1 MPYIYTGTR
10 IEGWNDEAARLE
22 ELYLEEQK
30 ELRKEV
36 LTGGHPQRVV
46 ACAWPT
52 GAQPVSLALMWY
64 RSSPLFTNT
73 VKDGVLFVNRS
84 LRAGEFVGV
93 VWTDTDR
100 EEMMPA
106 GVIIYAVPVRGLRP
120 LWLKLQSAG
129 PLKLTFSPG
138 VDPAANELD
147 PESERQESE
156 VRSQESEDGLWAGR
170 PCHKLDALAVP
181 VVPEGSVVDGRGLMS
196 DAEEVAMLEEGLVSY
211 QWAWNEGAD
220 LATEELAGGWRA
232 DELMRRVFAP
242 CPYKLGSLPRVW
254 WLRGFKETVDAAE
267 RAAAAA

>member
-1 MPYIYTGTR
+1 MPYSYTGTR
-10 IEGWNDEAARLE
+10 DESRGLKAEMPEGWNDEAARLE
-22 ELYLEEQK
+22 ELYLEEGK
-30 ELRKEV
+30 ELGK
-36 LTGGHPQRVV
+36 GMASGQ
-46 ACAWPT
+46 
-52 GAQPVSLALMWY
+52 QPVTLSLQWLAY
-64 RSSPLFTNT
+64 NT
-73 VKDGVLFVNRS
+73 PPIGKTVVTDGVFFVARS
-84 LRAGEFVGV
+84 LRPGEFSGV
-93 VWTDTDR
+93 VWTDKDR

-106 GVIIYAVPVRGLRP
+106 GVIIYAVPVRGLLP
-120 LWLKLQSAG
+120 LWLKLQSAE

-138 VDPAANELD
+138 ADPAANELD
-147 PESERQESE
+147 TESERQESD

-181 VVPEGSVVDGRGLMS
+181 VVPEGSVVDGRGVMS

-267 RAAAAA
+267 RAAAA

>member
-1 MPYIYTGTR
+1 MPYSYTGTR
-10 IEGWNDEAARLE
+10 DESRGLKAEMPEGWNDEAARLE
-22 ELYLEEQK
+22 ELYLEEGK
-30 ELRKEV
+30 ELGK
-36 LTGGHPQRVV
+36 GMASGQ
-46 ACAWPT
+46 
-52 GAQPVSLALMWY
+52 QPVTLSLQWLAY
-64 RSSPLFTNT
+64 NT
-73 VKDGVLFVNRS
+73 PPIGKTVVTDGVFFVARS
-84 LRAGEFVGV
+84 LRPGEFSGV
-93 VWTDTDR
+93 VWTDKDR

-106 GVIIYAVPVRGLRP
+106 GVIIYAVPVRGLLP
-120 LWLKLQSAG
+120 LWKKLQVENEQRAKEASWLG
-129 PLKLTFSPG
+129 G
-138 VDPAANELD
+138 DPAANELD
-147 PESERQESE
+147 PESERQ
-156 VRSQESEDGLWAGR
+156 EDGLWAGR

-181 VVPEGSVVDGRGLMS
+181 VVPEGSVVDGCGVMS